1 MNTTRRGVTFNQHI
15 YPAKEYVFSIRM
27 AFPPRRVMIDNKYK
41 MQNRGSESKTIKCYS
56 RPSEITGE
64 YINFQKISKEWVQ

>member
-1 MNTTRRGVTFNQHI
+1 
-15 YPAKEYVFSIRM
+15 
-27 AFPPRRVMIDNKYK
+27 

-64 YINFQKISKEWVQ
+64 YINFQNKEACELLWLSYEQTSFVGTIELSKILP

>member
-1 MNTTRRGVTFNQHI
+1 
-15 YPAKEYVFSIRM
+15 M
-27 AFPPRRVMIDNKYK
+27 AFPPREVMIDHKYK